1 MRRRSAIAALLA
13 AGRWAR
19 AGASLAPFFEGRHG
33 AAIVL
38 DAQSG
43 RGIAAHDPE
52 LASKLPLPPGST
64 LKPFVL
70 AALIESGKLR
80 PGERWR
86 CTGELTITGR
96 SMACSHPPLAAPLDV
111 RAALAYSCNSFV
123 AHFAERFGD
132 GELPLVLARY
142 GVEPGLRPHDV
153 RLLALGED
161 GILVTAATLAA
172 MYRRFALR
180 ATRSVLAPI
189 VGGMEDAVEFGTA
202 QRARV
207 PGFRIAGKT
216 GSVVSPDG
224 AHRAWFAGFAPC
236 QSPKVV
242 VAVMLQARSGGAD
255 AAPVAGRILEAYS
268 KGAL

>member
-1 MRRRSAIAALLA
+1 MQRRSAIAALLA
-13 AGRWAR
+13 AARRAR

-33 AAIVL
+33 AAVVL
-38 DAQSG
+38 DVQSA
-43 RGIAAHDPE
+43 RAVAIHDPE

-70 AALIESGKLR
+70 AALVESGKLR
-80 PGERWR
+80 PAERWP
-86 CTGELTITGR
+86 CAGELTIAGR
-96 SMACSHPPLAAPLDV
+96 SMACSHPPLAAPVDM
-111 RAALAYSCNSFV
+111 RAAIAYSCNNFV
-123 AHFAERFGD
+123 AHFAERFAE
-132 GELPLVLARY
+132 GELPLLLARY
-142 GVEPGLRPHDV
+142 GVEPGPRPRDP

-161 GILVTAATLAA
+161 GILVTLAA
-172 MYRRFALR
+172 LAEMYRRFALR
-180 ATRSVLAPI
+180 ANRAALAPI
-189 VGGMEDAVEFGTA
+189 VGGMEDAVEYGTA

-207 PGFRIAGKT
+207 PGLRVAGKT

-224 AHRAWFAGFAPC
+224 AHRAWFAGFAPG

-255 AAPVAGRILEAYS
+255 AAPVAGRILDAYS